1 MSVLVTGGCGFLGLY
16 VLKKLS
22 DEGYD
27 VVAYDVTTV
36 QPDVFK
42 RFYKADLSRVRFVR
56 GDLLEVPRLVEVI
69 RRFGVKHVVH
79 LATLLTRES
88 EDNPPKA
95 FKVNVEGTLNLLEIS
110 RVMDVE
116 KFVYASSEAV
126 YGVTDEKPV
135 HEDHPKRPNSVYG
148 ITKLTSEFT
157 GLKYGELFGLDFTAL
172 RFPMIYG
179 PGIYAGGTR
188 LINYIIESAVK
199 GETAVIS
206 FTDGMKA
213 EPLHVVDAANSVY
226 LALKAKRPASKVYN
240 IGVGRIYTLREIFET
255 VKSLYPKASVVFGD
269 TPGYLIYPV
278 QGPMVIERARA
289 ELNFTPKYD
298 LMSGVENYAEVM
310 SRGSVE

>member
-1 MSVLVTGGCGFLGLY
+1 MSVLVTGGCGFLGLH

-27 VVAYDVTTV
+27 VVAYDVTAV
-36 QPDVFK
+36 QPDVFR
-42 RFYKADLSRVRFVR
+42 RFYKADLSRVRFVK
-56 GDLLEVPRLVEVI
+56 GDLLDVSRVLEVVRRL
-69 RRFGVKHVVH
+69 GVKHIVH
-79 LATLLTRES
+79 LATLLTRDS

-95 FKVNVEGTLNLLEIS
+95 FKVNVEGTLNLLEIA
-110 RVMDVE
+110 RVMNVE

-148 ITKLTSEFT
+148 ITKLTSEFM
-157 GLKYGELFGLDFTAL
+157 GLKYSELFGLDFIAL

-199 GETAVIS
+199 GETAAVP
-206 FTDGMKA
+206 FTDNMKV
-213 EPLHVVDAANSVY
+213 EPLHVFDAANSVY
-226 LALKAKRPASKVYN
+226 LALKAVRPVSKAYN
-240 IGVGRIYTLREIFET
+240 IGTGRIYTLREIFET
-255 VKSLYPKASVVFGD
+255 VKSLYPRASVTFGD
-269 TPGYLIYPV
+269 APGYLIYPI
-278 QGPMVIERARA
+278 QGPMVIEKARA
-289 ELNFTPKYD
+289 ELNFMPKYD
-298 LMSGVENYAEVM
+298 LVSGVKNYAEVM